1 MSQRVHPSTVGLWP
15 LPVEQ
20 AVQQDGPSR
29 PVQGETEAVRAADR
43 EAQRLL
49 DTYGNSI
56 LRLACSYLHS
66 LPDAEEILQDTL
78 LRCLQSA
85 PAFESPEHEKAWL
98 LHVAAN
104 LSKNRI
110 DYNRLRA
117 AQELTD
123 LIPAAEREDLSF
135 VWEAVAALPEHYRA
149 AIHLFYYEGY
159 STAQIAN
166 ILGKNEITVR
176 SWLRRGRGK
185 LKEILKEAYDF
196 EETV

>member
-1 MSQRVHPSTVGLWP
+1 MVHLKNRADTEDIFQTVFLKYVLSSQV
-15 LPVEQ
+15 
-20 AVQQDGPSR
+20 
-29 PVQGETEAVRAADR
+29 
-43 EAQRLL
+43 
-49 DTYGNSI
+49 
-56 LRLACSYLHS
+56 
-66 LPDAEEILQDTL
+66 
-78 LRCLQSA
+78 
-85 PAFESPEHEKAWL
+85 FESPEHEKAWL

>member
-1 MSQRVHPSTVGLWP
+1 MGLWP
-15 LPVEQ
+15 PPVEQ

-29 PVQGETEAVRAADR
+29 PVQGEAEALRAADR

-185 LKEILKEAYDF
+185 LKKILKEAYDF

>member
-1 MSQRVHPSTVGLWP
+1 MPP
-15 LPVEQ
+15 
-20 AVQQDGPSR
+20 
-29 PVQGETEAVRAADR
+29 
-43 EAQRLL
+43 
-49 DTYGNSI
+49 
-56 LRLACSYLHS
+56 
-66 LPDAEEILQDTL
+66 
-78 LRCLQSA
+78 
-85 PAFESPEHEKAWL
+85 ESPEHEKAWL